1 MGRARLWS
9 ILIFGILAVSAA
21 MAWLSL
27 APREHTMPYELS
39 AEEMRMPLRAISIT
53 VPNTSRAAMLA
64 QLQVFG
70 RDTRFAIYAAPVDQG
85 THPSKIAAYRSD
97 ITFTGTLSADGSK
110 LELMIYRTRRRVL
123 REAVDQGVEGLRE
136 AFAALPDTRIT
147 QTVFVRGDDTRL
159 DPRIP
164 ISAARQAD
172 FKVEDRHL
180 EMVKR
185 RLLRFAEQNHMAA
198 SWGQL
203 SADPR
208 EFAIDLYGERINVFA
223 HTFLSERKFGF
234 GVYRTGD
241 RSATEE
247 SLSELFSRLRQA
259 LEEVDGVIFID
270 ESNSHR

>member
-1 MGRARLWS
+1 
-9 ILIFGILAVSAA
+9 
-21 MAWLSL
+21 
-27 APREHTMPYELS
+27 MPYELS

-53 VPNTSRAAMLA
+53 VPNTSRATMLA

-97 ITFTGTLSADGSK
+97 ITFTGTLSDDGSK
-110 LELMIYRTRRRVL
+110 LELIVIRTFDRVPQV
-123 REAVDQGVEGLRE
+123 AIDQGVEGLRSAIAPLSGVRFE
-136 AFAALPDTRIT
+136 
-147 QTVFVRGDDTRL
+147 QKVFVRGDDMRL

-164 ISAARQAD
+164 ISAVRGGRIGLSDGLHEA
-172 FKVEDRHL
+172 L
-180 EMVKR
+180 KR
-185 RLLRFAEQNHMAA
+185 RFLRFTEQNGMAVT
-198 SWGQL
+198 WGQL

-208 EFAIDLYGERINVFA
+208 EFAINAYSEKVTVSGA
-223 HTFLSERKFGF
+223 TFSGGREFSIALH
-234 GVYRTGD
+234 RTGD

-247 SLSELFSRLRQA
+247 SLSELFARLRQA